1 MKEKRKKCPNC
12 KVEYVYRVDW
22 NKVSKGFYR
31 RIKAF
36 AQTQERHKQEV
47 LMSIMADWKITKK
60 VYDAVT
66 NKMVTVEIDPFQ
78 SKWTKELESEFFER
92 LNEFTES
99 KKENIKKIESD
110 VYSETCTFKPAVN
123 RLKAEVEDDEG
134 YDAFRAFMERY
145 EADWERRLAER
156 QRRMKQM
163 DE

>member
-1 MKEKRKKCPNC
+1 
-12 KVEYVYRVDW
+12 
-22 NKVSKGFYR
+22 
-31 RIKAF
+31 
-36 AQTQERHKQEV
+36 
-47 LMSIMADWKITKK
+47 MSIMADWKITKK